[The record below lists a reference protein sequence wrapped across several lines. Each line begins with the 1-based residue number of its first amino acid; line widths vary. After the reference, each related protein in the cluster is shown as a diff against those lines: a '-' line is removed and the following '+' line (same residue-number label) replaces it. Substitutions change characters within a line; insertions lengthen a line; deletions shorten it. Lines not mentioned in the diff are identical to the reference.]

1 MMPIPC
7 LTTIRRRLRHGG
19 GSALIIFAL
28 AFVALGGMGAL
39 ALDAGLGYVRR
50 VQVQNAADA
59 AAIAAQ
65 FAGLNA
71 LTLDP
76 AEITISSTWTT
87 NDTICVAPTE
97 TVDFFFAPLIGIDS
111 ADVAA
116 STAAVVGSLV
126 GTDGLVPFGLVIPV
140 GKFEFGQAYDIKLG
154 DGEGG
159 NYNALALGGSGAS
172 DYRDNI
178 VNGTSD
184 SFSVGETIDMEPGN
198 MVGPTVTGL
207 TQCIGADP
215 DYSWTDLVN
224 PDGTLKGIDDDN
236 PRIITIPIVTQPQQG
251 RSDVTITG
259 FAMFYV
265 EGRPSSW
272 SGGELTGAFI
282 NTVIEGQLGPLSAN
296 PLSPRVTRLVE

>member
-39 ALDAGLGYVRR
+39 SLDAGLGYVRR

-140 GKFEFGQAYDIKLG
+140 GEFEFG
-154 DGEGG
+154 
-159 NYNALALGGSGAS
+159 
-172 DYRDNI
+172 
-178 VNGTSD
+178 
-184 SFSVGETIDMEPGN
+184 
-198 MVGPTVTGL
+198 
-207 TQCIGADP
+207 
-215 DYSWTDLVN
+215 
-224 PDGTLKGIDDDN
+224 
-236 PRIITIPIVTQPQQG
+236 
-251 RSDVTITG
+251 
-259 FAMFYV
+259 
-265 EGRPSSW
+265 
-272 SGGELTGAFI
+272 
-282 NTVIEGQLGPLSAN
+282 
-296 PLSPRVTRLVE
+296 